1 MDAAPACRDIGRE
14 PGDGGS
20 SRGLS
25 GWYSNLLPQKVAV
38 SSLSLE
44 IAYLADYP
52 DDVDAIARWLHAE
65 WGWFTPGSTL
75 DDRRAKLAGHL
86 NRDALPLALVA
97 REQGRP
103 VGTAALRV
111 HDMDTR
117 PHLTPWLASVYV
129 HPWRRGRGLG
139 THLAARIEAEA
150 VRLRFDRL
158 YLVTFDQSPFYAA
171 RGWTLH
177 ERTTYRT
184 EPVVVMQKH
193 LESKAQ
199 PA

>member
-1 MDAAPACRDIGRE
+1 M
-14 PGDGGS
+14 
-20 SRGLS
+20 
-25 GWYSNLLPQKVAV
+25 
-38 SSLSLE
+38 SLE

-52 DDVDAIARWLHAE
+52 DDMDAIAPWLHAE

-75 DDRRAKLAGHL
+75 GDRRAKLRCHF

-97 REQGRP
+97 REEGRP

-117 PHLTPWLASVYV
+117 PNLTPWLASVYV
-129 HPWRRGRGLG
+129 HPSRRGRGLG
-139 THLAARIEAEA
+139 TQLVARIEAEA
-150 VRLRFDRL
+150 VRLDFDRL

-177 ERTTYRT
+177 ECTSYRT
-184 EPVVVMQKH
+184 EPAVVMQRQ

>member
-1 MDAAPACRDIGRE
+1 M
-14 PGDGGS
+14 
-20 SRGLS
+20 
-25 GWYSNLLPQKVAV
+25 

-52 DDVDAIARWLHAE
+52 DDVDTLAPWLHAE

-75 DDRRAKLAGHL
+75 EDRRAKLACHL

-117 PHLTPWLASVYV
+117 PYLTPWLASVYV
-129 HPWRRGRGLG
+129 HQSWRCRGLG
-139 THLAARIEAEA
+139 TQLVARIELEA
-150 VRLRFDRL
+150 SRIGFERL
-158 YLVTFDQSPFYAA
+158 YLVTFDRAEFHMA
-171 RGWTLH
+171 RG
-177 ERTTYRT
+177 
-184 EPVVVMQKH
+184 
-193 LESKAQ
+193 
-199 PA
+199 